1 MSISSSPLISVIVPI
16 YGIEKYLT
24 KCIESIISQTYKN
37 LEIILVNDGSPDNS
51 AKICD
56 KYTKIDERIKV
67 IHKENGGLVSARKAG
82 LLASTGEY
90 IAYVDGDDWIEPK
103 MYQSLMSLILKYNT
117 DVVIAGHKV
126 ELENSAIDIMK
137 NTLPCGLY
145 KAKDL
150 QTKLYPKMLNTGLF
164 SQFGIY
170 SYLWNKLFKKSV
182 IYDAQMCIDNDIFMG
197 EDAACLYPALLNAKS
212 IYITDS
218 THYHYIQHTNSM
230 VKTRKLDA
238 SELSRYNQLFSH
250 LYNQFDKY
258 DHKLLLKPQLKY
270 YMLSLIT
277 VRASIYNSMFSNPNE
292 LFAYGEIEK
301 GSKII
306 IYGAGTYGQHLY
318 SRVKNSAEFDIV
330 DWVDIFYE
338 KYRNIGL
345 DVNPIDSVLN
355 KKYDYIVVAYISEK
369 TASIFKDMLIEKG
382 IESNKIS
389 TVNHYKNYSI
399 KELLQKYGLELQ

>member
-24 KCIESIISQTYKN
+24 KCIESIVSQTYKN

-56 KYTKIDERIKV
+56 KYTKADERIKV

-82 LLASTGEY
+82 LLVASGEY
-90 IAYVDGDDWIEPK
+90 IAYVDGDDWIEPQ
-103 MYQSLMSLILKYNT
+103 MYQSLMSLALEYDT

-145 KAKDL
+145 KDKDL
-150 QTKLYPKMLNTGLF
+150 QTKLYTKMLNTGLF

-170 SYLWNKLFKKSV
+170 SYLWNKLFRKSV

-238 SELSRYNQLFSH
+238 SELSRYNQLFNH

-258 DHKLLLKPQLKY
+258 NHKLLLKPQLKY

-301 GSKII
+301 GSKVI

-318 SRVKNSAEFDIV
+318 SRVRNSAEFDIV

-355 KKYDYIVVAYISEK
+355 KEYDYIVVAYISEK

-382 IESNKIS
+382 IESNKIA
-389 TVNHYKNYSI
+389 VINHFKNYPI
-399 KELLQKYGLELQ
+399 RKLLQKYGLEIK